1 LENIEQ
7 EQPETD
13 RGEYVFASWGVY
25 RVSRSN
31 SGFGFQRANGHSV
44 VDG

>member
-1 LENIEQ
+1 LESIEQ

-13 RGEYVFASWGVY
+13 RTEYVFASWGLPRLAIY
-25 RVSRSN
+25 FRL
-31 SGFGFQRANGHSV
+31 GFQRANGHSV